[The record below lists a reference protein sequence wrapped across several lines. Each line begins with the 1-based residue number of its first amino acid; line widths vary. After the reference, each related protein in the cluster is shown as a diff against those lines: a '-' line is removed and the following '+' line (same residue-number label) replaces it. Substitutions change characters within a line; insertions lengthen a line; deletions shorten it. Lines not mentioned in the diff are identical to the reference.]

1 MPDPSN
7 PFLIPPPPPGMPT
20 PPAPAAPASTPT
32 TPPIT
37 IPTIVAPP
45 ASTQTVTEPTT
56 RHAVST
62 ARAAANDAPSDK
74 VVFFPATPGAPRS
87 VGAGW
92 RLVLADG
99 SDVPVDRAM
108 FLGRNP
114 ARTDDRPGAALVPID
129 DPARSLS
136 KTHALL
142 ELDAGTL
149 WVHDLDSTNGVAVV
163 APGQDPVLVEP
174 GQRAAVIAD
183 AELRLGSYIL
193 TVENAG

>member
-1 MPDPSN
+1 MPDSNN
-7 PFLIPPPPPGMPT
+7 PFLIPPPPPGMPSA
-20 PPAPAAPASTPT
+20 PAPAAPTPAQ
-32 TPPIT
+32 I
-37 IPTIVAPP
+37 APP

-62 ARAAANDAPSDK
+62 ARATVNDSAPDK

-92 RLVLADG
+92 RLILADG

-129 DPARSLS
+129 DPVRSLS

-174 GQRAAVIAD
+174 GERAAVAAG
-183 AELRLGSYIL
+183 AELRLGSYVL
-193 TVENAG
+193 TVEYAG